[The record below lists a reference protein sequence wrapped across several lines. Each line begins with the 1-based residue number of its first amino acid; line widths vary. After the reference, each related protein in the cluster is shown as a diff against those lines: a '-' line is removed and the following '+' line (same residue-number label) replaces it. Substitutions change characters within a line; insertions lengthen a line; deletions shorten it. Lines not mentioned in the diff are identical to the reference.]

1 MREIYFDNSAT
12 TKPFDDVIVSVN
24 QAITEMYHNPSSI
37 YSKGVEVSRAIEN
50 IRENIANTINTK
62 GKNIIFT
69 SGGTESINTS
79 INSALRSNR
88 GKHIVT
94 TQYEHDATLK
104 TIKKYEKDGYSVT
117 YVKPKNGK
125 ISIEDIVG
133 SIKDD
138 TALVSVMHVNNEIGN
153 IIDINRLGVEI
164 KNKNSNVIIHIDAVQ
179 SYMKIKLDV
188 EKSKADFLSIS
199 GHKIHA
205 IKGSGI
211 LYVREPNRL
220 VPLLYGGGQEKGY
233 RSGTENT
240 AGIFAMGKAVE
251 INVKNFDENVKL
263 ILELREYLKQEIL
276 KNIDKVRVNSSED
289 GVCHILNVSFMGAK
303 AEILL
308 HTLESHGICVSTGS
322 ACSSKKKGSH
332 VLQSI
337 GLKEDEIQGA
347 IRFSLSSLNSKGE
360 VDELIPILKNAV
372 EDIRLVTRFGRR

>member
-276 KNIDKVRVNSSED
+276 KNIDNVRVNSSED